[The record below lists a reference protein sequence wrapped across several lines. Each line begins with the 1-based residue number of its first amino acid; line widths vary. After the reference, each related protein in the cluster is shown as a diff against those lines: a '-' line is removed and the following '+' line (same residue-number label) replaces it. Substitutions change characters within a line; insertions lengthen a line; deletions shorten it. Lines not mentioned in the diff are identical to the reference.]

1 MALNKFHQERIDTMK
16 AIETADANTP
26 RDTLGRAAYGMGSS
40 GMPRTPAQQESVKK
54 AAAASAA
61 ARKGRGKVAVVSG
74 TPLSGKSP
82 GATAAPGLG
91 NPLKPAV
98 PGVSTGS
105 LSIAKPKKGLLSL

>member
-16 AIETADANTP
+16 AFETADANTP
-26 RDTLGRAAYGMGSS
+26 RDKLGRAAYGMGSS

-61 ARKGRGKVAVVSG
+61 ARKGKAGVTAV
-74 TPLSGKSP
+74 
-82 GATAAPGLG
+82 PGLG
-91 NPLKPAV
+91 ALQRPAT
-98 PGVSTGS
+98 PGVQTGS